1 MPLLHRSAKASFKSI
16 ACLLVLVLDVPA
28 AKLSGSQSIEL
39 GSAKAELAATTE
51 DAATREDGATR
62 KSFMGAAGR
71 GIAETRPEVTSTGR
85 GLATTRVLDTG
96 EVATEAAATFADHK
110 TGCNKEKQLL
120 ESNETPI
127 KKQNQMFMIK
137 STRHV

>member
-1 MPLLHRSAKASFKSI
+1 MPLLNRSAKVSFESI

-28 AKLSGSQSIEL
+28 AKVSGSQSIEL

-62 KSFMGAAGR
+62 KSFRGAAGT
-71 GIAETRPEVTSTGR
+71 GVAAMRPEATSTGR
-85 GLATTRVLDTG
+85 GLATTRALDTG
-96 EVATEAAATFADHK
+96 ELATEAAATFADRK
-110 TGCNKEKQLL
+110 TGCNKEEQLL

-127 KKQNQMFMIK
+127 KKQNQMFTLK